1 MINWIIKPFR
11 ITYYSAKDKKT
22 ITRNGLNDDKSI
34 QDTTKADR
42 AFYCYWDVDA
52 GGYRK
57 AMDSWTIC
65 YKVEY

>member
-42 AFYCYWDVDA
+42 AFYLINNYDKI
-52 GGYRK
+52 Y
-57 AMDSWTIC
+57 I
-65 YKVEY
+65 